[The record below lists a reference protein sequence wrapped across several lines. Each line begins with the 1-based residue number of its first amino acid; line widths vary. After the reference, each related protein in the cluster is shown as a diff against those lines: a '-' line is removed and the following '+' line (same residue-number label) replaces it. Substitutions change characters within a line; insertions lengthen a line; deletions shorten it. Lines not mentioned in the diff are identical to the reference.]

1 MNENEYD
8 DYFFQIEENVDDQSV
23 FVLIIYDIVS
33 NKRRNQLAKFLNGYG
48 FRVQKSAFEAVIPIG
63 KYKKMLHELPRFVD
77 RTEDSVKVYKIIG
90 KGQVTSFG
98 IQEDTMQEDII
109 LI

>member
-1 MNENEYD
+1 MEELD
-8 DYFFQIEENVDDQSV
+8 DYFFEIEDNVADQSV
-23 FVLIIYDIVS
+23 FVLIIYDIVN

-48 FRVQKSAFEAVIPIG
+48 FRVQKSAFEAVIPVG
-63 KYKKMLHELPRFVD
+63 KYKKMLHDLPKFVD

-98 IQEDTMQEDII
+98 IQDDKVQEDII